1 MQQLFLEQNNKL
13 LYGDLSMSFDQWI
26 KKLHNNYITVQFKLM
41 YQFRTKCINV
51 IIRVPIL

>member
-13 LYGDLSMSFDQWI
+13 LYGDLSMSFDQWV

-41 YQFRTKCINV
+41 YQFRRKCINV
-51 IIRVPIL
+51 ITRVPIL